1 MNKKH
6 VKMNWNDRLALIDH
20 YTPTD
25 ETIRS
30 VFDLTQDEL
39 DTARTLR
46 ASGTFAPNPNLDV
59 GKYSNY
65 FKTPG
70 ASAPTQTVHAVPS
83 ALKAA
88 AKATA
93 TVHTKPETATKKVK
107 VPQKRG
113 RKGNRIELAFRSVTE
128 TPVPVETFMKQ
139 HNVSLA
145 VLRQSKRFIEGFEP
159 TVAALI
165 GTIDVR
171 QDKATKQL
179 MVSRRK

>member
-1 MNKKH
+1 MTTKH
-6 VKMNWNDRLALIDH
+6 LKMNWNDRFAVIDH
-20 YTPTD
+20 FSPSD

-30 VFDLTQDEL
+30 VFNLNQDEL

-46 ASGTFAPNPNLDV
+46 ASGTFAPSPTLDA
-59 GKYSNY
+59 GKYSSY

-70 ASAPTQTVHAVPS
+70 APTQTVHTAPS

-88 AKATA
+88 TKATA

-128 TPVPVETFMKQ
+128 TPVPVEMFMKQ

-171 QDKATKQL
+171 QDKTTKQL

>member
-1 MNKKH
+1 MSKKH
-6 VKMNWNDRLALIDH
+6 VKLNWSDRLTLIDH
-20 YTPTD
+20 FTPTD
-25 ETIRS
+25 TQVCS
-30 VFDLTQDEL
+30 VFGVTQGEL

-46 ASGTFAPNPNLDV
+46 TSGTFAPNPTLDV
-59 GKYSNY
+59 GKYSSY

-70 ASAPTQTVHAVPS
+70 ASAPTQTVHATPS
-83 ALKAA
+83 ALKATS
-88 AKATA
+88 KVTT
-93 TVHTKPETATKKVK
+93 TVHTKPETATKKAK

-145 VLRQSKRFIEGFEP
+145 VLRQSKRFIEGFGP
-159 TVAALI
+159 TIATQI
-165 GTIDVR
+165 GIIDVR
-171 QDKATKQL
+171 QDKTTKQL